1 LPREAQ
7 RGTGVDTH
15 FLARLL
21 RPLRVS
27 CAAAQVILLPFPEP
41 NRSRRR
47 SRRLASS
54 QRGATDRGG
63 ACRRWAITRRAGT
76 NSRRRRRRSSP
87 DGDSSVPSTR
97 TPPTS
102 STRPPTSS
110 SSPRTVRAPSLPP
123 FSVARPDAPPPPLSS
138 VSPILLGASLVPVL
152 RSTGGLRAAVVDLV

>member
-97 TPPTS
+97 TPLTS

-110 SSPRTVRAPSLPP
+110 SSPRTVSAPSLPP
-123 FSVARPDAPPPPLSS
+123 FLVAARMPHPLPFCFPDPSRCIA
-138 VSPILLGASLVPVL
+138 GA
-152 RSTGGLRAAVVDLV
+152 RA